1 MACAAF
7 RFYGELNAF
16 LPPER
21 RQREFVARL
30 ARAATA
36 KHMIEALGV
45 PHTEVAW
52 VLVNEAPSGLSQ
64 RLHDGDRVAVFPN
77 FQRLPLPAPPLN
89 APPPGRP
96 RFIADCHLG
105 GLARLLRMAGF
116 DTRFRNDYD
125 DREIAHLAAQEGRIV
140 LTRDRELLKLREIR
154 HGAFIHAIK
163 AAEQFAETVRRFAL
177 LPHFAPF
184 SRCLICNEVLQPV
197 SKETVADE
205 LPPAVRRHQQTFRR
219 CPRCQRLYWPGS
231 HWQRM
236 QQMLHAVTDGYVV
249 GRP

>member
-30 ARAATA
+30 ARAATT

-64 RLHDGDRVAVFPN
+64 RLHDGDRVAVFPD

-163 AAEQFAETVRRFAL
+163 AAEQFAETVRRFRA
-177 LPHFAPF
+177 A
-184 SRCLICNEVLQPV
+184 
-197 SKETVADE
+197 
-205 LPPAVRRHQQTFRR
+205 
-219 CPRCQRLYWPGS
+219 
-231 HWQRM
+231 
-236 QQMLHAVTDGYVV
+236 
-249 GRP
+249 